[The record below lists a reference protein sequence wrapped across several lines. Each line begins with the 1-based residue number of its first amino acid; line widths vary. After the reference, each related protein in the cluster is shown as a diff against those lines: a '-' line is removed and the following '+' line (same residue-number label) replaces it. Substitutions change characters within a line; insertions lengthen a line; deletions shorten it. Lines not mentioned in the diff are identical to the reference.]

1 MEPADVA
8 DAEDDY
14 DEADDDDDDD
24 YAADEDADDNDY
36 AAAVNAAAD
45 DDDDDH
51 HSYSSLE
58 LLQRSIATSTK
69 TQTSM
74 RKPSLLYLAFYIL
87 YLIFEMIC
95 FLGCF
100 AYSPAFWI

>member
-1 MEPADVA
+1 MELDDVA

-36 AAAVNAAAD
+36 AAAANAAAAD
-45 DDDDDH
+45 DDDDDY

-74 RKPSLLYLAFYIL
+74 RKPSLLYLV
-87 YLIFEMIC
+87 
-95 FLGCF
+95 
-100 AYSPAFWI
+100 